1 MMSIVTN
8 QTFYECLAT
17 LKGTLILDPT
27 VVVDVE
33 TNGLDS
39 YGNNQIC
46 GIGLGEPDYDGI
58 AQYYPF
64 RHHQGENLD
73 ASYLPELISVLNESV
88 KAFIGYNLKF
98 DLHFLENE
106 GLEITDKKLIDVI
119 VMVRL
124 IEHSDM
130 KELGLTPTGL
140 RNYGVEAVQYD
151 IDMKKE
157 LHTNKWHKD
166 FSMAPPE
173 TLGEYCKKDVLLT
186 ARLYTDYLKKIEK
199 TRQMKIFDLECSLT
213 AVLYAM
219 EKRGIAID
227 NKQAIIARESLL
239 KRMQEVVTEIY
250 ELAGEEFNISSP
262 MQIGEIFATMGIES
276 PIKTPKGKDSWNE
289 AALVNINNRIAG
301 LIRQHRTLEKLN
313 STYIDPY
320 INVDVMHTSFCN
332 WGTSTGRISSRDP
345 NLQNIPRNHFKLQEP
360 IITDIERDG
369 LKNKISAMVAQKGI
383 SLTTDLSN
391 DVLGTWAFIG
401 DESYDET
408 DKTQI
413 AIRSLFIP
421 RPDYFLISFDYSQ
434 MEIRVFLSYFR
445 NELIDAL
452 LAKTDVDFH
461 GEAAKLAF
469 NVKETSDQ
477 FKFYRQMAKAITFGT
492 IYGIGTRK
500 LAQQLGSTQSDAAQY
515 KKKYFAGLKGSKDFF
530 DKVVETVSTRGWIR
544 NRYGRYYKISPEL
557 AYKGVNYLVQG
568 TSADLLSERML
579 VIDEHLKNTKSNMLL
594 QVHDEIICEIHKTEI
609 ETLPFEIKNLLEQ
622 NSLDIP
628 LRVDMEVCFPSWATK
643 KTFKKTTFEDCIDW
657 TEVQIPPFTDSNF
670 IDWR

>member
-1 MMSIVTN
+1 MSIITN
-8 QTFYECLAT
+8 KTFHEGLT
-17 LKGTLILDPT
+17 ILKGFLAKDPT

-33 TNGLDS
+33 TNGLDP
-39 YGNNQIC
+39 YGKNQIC
-46 GIGLGEPDYDGI
+46 GIGLGEPDYEGV

-73 ASYLPELISVLNESV
+73 ADLLHELIAVLNESV
-88 KAFIGYNLKF
+88 QSFIGYNLKF

-106 GLEITDKKLIDVI
+106 GLAVIDKKLIDVI

-130 KELGLTPTGL
+130 KELALTPTGL
-140 RNYGVEAVQYD
+140 RNYGVEAIQYD

-157 LHTNKWHKD
+157 LHAKKWHKD

-173 TLGEYCKKDVLLT
+173 TLGEYCKQDVLLT
-186 ARLYTDYLKKIEK
+186 ARLYSDYLRKIKKTSQTKVFE
-199 TRQMKIFDLECSLT
+199 LECSLT
-213 AVLYAM
+213 AVLYDM

-227 NKQAIIARESLL
+227 SKQAANARESLL
-239 KRMQEVVTEIY
+239 TRMEEVVAEIY

-262 MQIGEIFATMGIES
+262 MQIGGIFTTMGIES

-289 AALVNINNRIAG
+289 AALININNRIAG

-320 INVDVMHTSFCN
+320 IDVDVMHTSFCN

-345 NLQNIPRNHFKLQEP
+345 NLQNIPRNHFKLKEP
-360 IITDIERDG
+360 VVTDVERDT
-369 LKNKISAMVAQKGI
+369 LKNKIAAMVAQKGI
-383 SLTTDLSN
+383 SLTTELSN
-391 DVLGTWAFIG
+391 EVLGTWAFIG
-401 DESYDET
+401 DESYDAA
-408 DKTQI
+408 DRTQI
-413 AIRSLFIP
+413 AVRSLFVP
-421 RPDYFLISFDYSQ
+421 RPDYSLISFDYSQ
-434 MEIRVFLSYFR
+434 MEVRVFLSYFR
-445 NELIDAL
+445 NEVIDAL
-452 LAKTDVDFH
+452 LDKKDVDFH

-469 NVKETSDQ
+469 NVTETSDQ

-492 IYGIGTRK
+492 IYGIGTRR
-500 LAQQLGSTQSDAAQY
+500 LAQQLGSSQYDAAQY
-515 KKKYFAGLKGSKDFF
+515 KKKYFAGLQGSKDFF
-530 DKVVETVSTRGWIR
+530 DKVVHTVATKGWIR
-544 NRYGRYYKISPEL
+544 NRYGRYYKISPEF

-579 VIDEHLKNTKSNMLL
+579 VISKYLKDTKSIMLL
-594 QVHDEIICEIHKTEI
+594 QVHDEIICEIHKSEL
-609 ETLPFEIKNLLEQ
+609 ETVPFEIKKLLEQ

-628 LRVDMEVCFPSWATK
+628 LRVDMELCYPSWATK
-643 KTFKKTTFEDCIDW
+643 KDFKSITLDDCIDW
-657 TEVQIPPFTDSNF
+657 ADVPFTDAEG